1 MTLSGAATARSI
13 GNYIFDTVGEM
24 SKKKLKS
31 ALEKAVQKK
40 SLELVRGNGLSGTY
54 RLAKAKKG
62 GKAGAESEKNLEP
75 LENHFANIFTWVTNP
90 KESSV
95 QLIRKYISLHFPKLD
110 ATGNAFRKVSRGRFR
125 DYIDDFFFSP
135 TTLSFTG
142 HRARRGQGS
151 TEPHHGLRDGRYLRL
166 G

>member
-1 MTLSGAATARSI
+1 MHNPILTSFSFPGQATARSI
-13 GNYIFDTVGEM
+13 GNYIYDAVGEM

-125 DYIDDFFFSP
+125 DYIDDFFF
-135 TTLSFTG
+135 TNNSFL
-142 HRARRGQGS
+142 HRPSSKARPRVN
-151 TEPHHGLRDGRYLRL
+151 
-166 G
+166 